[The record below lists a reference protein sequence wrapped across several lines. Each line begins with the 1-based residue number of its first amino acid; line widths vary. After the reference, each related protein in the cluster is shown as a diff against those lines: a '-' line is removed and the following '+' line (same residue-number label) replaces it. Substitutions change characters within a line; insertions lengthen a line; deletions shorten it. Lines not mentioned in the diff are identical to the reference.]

1 MEASSR
7 LRLAELGERVIA
19 QARPEDQQRIERIA
33 KVRDAVI
40 VEIRSLPD
48 DLAEGRIF
56 ELVNFVLEKR
66 A

>member
-7 LRLAELGERVIA
+7 LRAAQPGERIIA
-19 QARPEDQQRIERIA
+19 QARQEDRQRLGRIA
-33 KVRDAVI
+33 KVRDAAI
-40 VEIRSLPD
+40 VEAHLLPAGSVCGQD
-48 DLAEGRIF
+48 G